1 MPWPPEVVDD
11 VGISFDGEKLSNGN
25 SNIGASFA
33 EWYVTACHDI
43 VLEPDQGQAISR
55 QIEHIGRVM
64 ADAAGAAPFGEVPG
78 GFGEALL
85 AGGQA
90 PDDNACPTA

>member
-1 MPWPPEVVDD
+1 M
-11 VGISFDGEKLSNGN
+11 SNGTPD
-25 SNIGASFA
+25 IGASSA

-43 VLEPDQGQAISR
+43 VLEPSQGRAISR
-55 QIEHIGRVM
+55 QIEHMGRVM
-64 ADAAGAAPFGEVPG
+64 ADAAGDARIGEIPG

-90 PDDNACPTA
+90 PDDDACPTA

>member
-1 MPWPPEVVDD
+1 M
-11 VGISFDGEKLSNGN
+11 SNAN
-25 SNIGASFA
+25 SDFGASSA

-64 ADAAGAAPFGEVPG
+64 ADAAGNAPLGEVPG

-90 PDDNACPTA
+90 PDDDACPTA

>member
-11 VGISFDGEKLSNGN
+11 AGNSIDGEEMSNGN
-25 SNIGASFA
+25 PDIGAASA

-55 QIEHIGRVM
+55 QIEHMGRVM
-64 ADAAGAAPFGEVPG
+64 ADAAGDAPIGEIPG

-90 PDDNACPTA
+90 PDDDACPTA